1 MKKTTSCFLTLFLLF
16 QFYVHS
22 CDTTTIIAHRGVSS
36 IAPQNT
42 LPAFQ
47 LGIDLNVDFIELD
60 VQKSSDDSLMVIHD
74 PTVNATTSYS
84 GLVSSYTYNELKQM
98 DAGSWFSN
106 DFVGVEI
113 PTLHEV
119 LSLAQGK
126 IKVCV
131 ELKAS
136 NIESQAM
143 QMIESMGMLNDVVIF
158 SFSLSQLQIVKN
170 INPNVKVCYLSSIM
184 TSGNITD
191 ALSID
196 AEYLGVGSDPSVANI
211 NAAKNAGLEIW
222 NYTVNDARSMLN
234 KMSKGMSG
242 LITDNAQDMI
252 GLKSYIRNGG
262 LIAEW
267 TFDENT
273 GTTSTDAS
281 FNGNDLNVSN
291 ANWITGISQSAI
303 HFDGSSDFV
312 TVPSTPSLNI
322 DLDAVSIS
330 VWVKLEELPSQMP
343 GSYGPIYDSDDDYYV
358 LYLDKGN
365 EELRFKVKDNNG
377 LTSRPGIPQSALA
390 LNEWIHIV
398 GVYNGK
404 EAMIYLNGE
413 LMDSHTTTGI
423 GNLGQNQN
431 AQLGRDN
438 GNYFKGGIDEF
449 RIYERPL
456 TQQEVIKHYELD
468 FSACGFSENFEFA
481 LSSISNVFEDTSA
494 CSPVE
499 ISMSYELPRN
509 IYEFDG
515 MDYVNI
521 ESVIDDIQ
529 YNSHSFFAWIKT
541 ENTTSD
547 ERVFA
552 VNDRYGGNRFL
563 FGIYDGKVDLYV
575 LGSHLLGTSLVDDD
589 EWHYIGYTWNIIT
602 NSLSIYVDGMEES
615 VFSEDL
621 TIISTDRASM
631 GQEFDEFQCS
641 NYYKGKLSDI
651 SIWKASLGSNDVLEN
666 MSSTINST
674 EVDLI
679 AYYKLPIQCVYNLE
693 DVSSNQNH
701 GVMCRPLFSELE
713 YLPSYSST
721 DYAITWTD
729 ASGNILSSGPQLNSS
744 FENSASIYYQA
755 LNGNINI
762 LDTIEIEAYPLPEI
776 FLGADTIICSGS
788 SVILD
793 AGIHETYLWG
803 DNSTTQTLTPD
814 LSAVGT
820 YNYSVTVSNQYT
832 CSSQDDINIEVQDC
846 AELSEMN
853 ADDII
858 FYPNPFRDVVYS
870 NVNLED
876 YEIEVYDAQGRNIDN
891 YRIDKNQL
899 FLYGLKEIITI
910 KITCNS
916 HTEKINLI
924 SVE

>member
-1 MKKTTSCFLTLFLLF
+1 MKSIIACFLAIFLLL
-16 QFYVHS
+16 QFDSYC
-22 CDTTTIIAHRGVSS
+22 CDSTTIIAHRGVSS

-98 DAGSWFSN
+98 DAGSWFSS

-119 LSLAQGK
+119 LTLAQGK

-170 INPNVKVCYLSSIM
+170 INPNVKVCYLSSLM
-184 TSGNITD
+184 TSGDITD

-196 AEYLGVGSDPSVANI
+196 AEYLGVGQDPSVENI
-211 NAAKNAGLEIW
+211 NAAKDAGLQIW

-242 LITDNAQDMI
+242 IITDNAQDMI
-252 GLKSYIRNGG
+252 GLKSYLRNGG
-262 LIAEW
+262 LIAQW
-267 TFDENT
+267 AFNENS
-273 GTTSTDAS
+273 GTTSTDDS
-281 FNGNDLNVSN
+281 FNGNDLNVTN
-291 ANWITGISQSAI
+291 TNWITGVSQSAI
-303 HFDGSSDFV
+303 RFNGISDYV
-312 TVPSTPSLNI
+312 TVPTTPSLNI
-322 DLDAVSIS
+322 DLDAVSLS
-330 VWVKLEELPSQMP
+330 VWVKLEELPSQIS

-377 LTSRPGIPQSALA
+377 LTSRPGIPQSALT

-423 GNLGQNQN
+423 GNLGQNQS

-468 FSACGFSENFEFA
+468 FSACGFSENFEYA

-521 ESVIDDIQ
+521 ESIIDDIQ

-563 FGIYDGKVDLYV
+563 FGMYDGKVDLYV
-575 LGSHLLGTSLVDDD
+575 PGSHLLGTSLVNDN

-602 NSLSIYVDGMEES
+602 NSLSIYVDGVEEQ
-615 VFSEDL
+615 VYSEDL
-621 TIISTDRASM
+621 AVSSTDRASI
-631 GQEFDEFQCS
+631 GQEFDGFQTS
-641 NYYKGKLSDI
+641 NYYNGKLAEI
-651 SIWKASLGSNDVLEN
+651 SIWKKAVPAGDIAFQMMSPIAE
-666 MSSTINST
+666 SST
-674 EVDLI
+674 DLVGLF
-679 AYYKLPIQCVYNLE
+679 KRPIQCAYSLE
-693 DVSSNQNH
+693 DASPYQNH

-721 DYAITWTD
+721 DYVITWTD

-744 FENSASIYYQA
+744 FENSTSIYYQA

-762 LDTIEIEAYPLPEI
+762 LDTIEIEAYPLPDLD
-776 FLGADTIICSGS
+776 LGNDTLICSAADL
-788 SVILD
+788 VLD
-793 AGIHETYLWG
+793 AGVQNSYLWS
-803 DNSTTQTLTPD
+803 DNSTQQTLAPD
-814 LSAVGT
+814 FSAVGSFT
-820 YNYSVTVSNQYT
+820 FSVSVENQFGCT
-832 CSSQDDINIEVQDC
+832 SEDDINIEVQDC
-846 AELSEMN
+846 AELSILNSE
-853 ADDII
+853 DII
-858 FYPNPFRDVVYS
+858 FYPNPFRDVVYA
-870 NVNLED
+870 NVNLEE
-876 YEIEVYDAQGRNIDN
+876 YEIAVYDAFGR
-891 YRIDKNQL
+891 R
-899 FLYGLKEIITI
+899 KEITQLNNHAFRLDGKNTVYYI
-910 KITCNS
+910 KQNNIIYPLFS
-916 HTEKINLI
+916 IE
-924 SVE
+924 

>member
-1 MKKTTSCFLTLFLLF
+1 MKKTTSCFLILFLF
-16 QFYVHS
+16 VQFDLYS
-22 CDTTTIIAHRGVSS
+22 CDSTKIIAHRGVSS
-36 IAPQNT
+36 IAPENT
-42 LPAFQ
+42 MPAFQ
-47 LGIDLNVDFIELD
+47 LGIDLNVDYIELD

-74 PTVNATTSYS
+74 PTVDGTTSYS
-84 GLVSSYTYNELKQM
+84 GFVSSYSYNELKLM

-106 DFVGVEI
+106 DYVGVEI
-113 PTLHEV
+113 PTLFEV
-119 LSLAQGK
+119 LQLAQGK

-170 INPNVKVCYLSSIM
+170 INPNVQVCYLSSLM
-184 TSGNITD
+184 TSGDISD

-196 AEYLGVGSDPSVANI
+196 AEILGVGQDPSAANI
-211 NAAKNAGLEIW
+211 EAAKDAGLQIW

-242 LITDNAQDMI
+242 IITDNAQDMI
-252 GLKSYIRNGG
+252 GLKSYLRNGG
-262 LIAEW
+262 LIAKW
-267 TFDENT
+267 AFNENS
-273 GTTSTDAS
+273 GTTSTDDS

-291 ANWITGISQSAI
+291 ANWITGVSQSAI
-303 HFDGSSDFV
+303 HFNGISDYV
-312 TVPSTPSLNI
+312 TVPTTPSLNI
-322 DLDAVSIS
+322 DLDAVSLS
-330 VWVKLEELPSQMP
+330 VWVKLEELPSQIS

-377 LTSRPGIPQSALA
+377 LTSRPGIPQSALP

-423 GNLGQNQN
+423 GNLGQNQS

-456 TQQEVIKHYELD
+456 TQQEVLKHFELD
-468 FSACGFSENFEFA
+468 FSSCGFSENVEFA
-481 LSSISNVFEDTSA
+481 LSSISNIFEDTSA
-494 CSPVE
+494 CPPVE

-575 LGSHLLGTSLVDDD
+575 PGSHLLGTSLVNDN
-589 EWHYIGYTWNIIT
+589 EWHYIGYTWSVVT
-602 NSLSIYVDGMEES
+602 NSLSIYVDGVEEQ
-615 VFSEDL
+615 VYSEDL
-621 TIISTDRASM
+621 AVFSTDRASI
-631 GQEFDEFQCS
+631 GQEFDGFQTS
-641 NYYKGKLSDI
+641 NYYNGKLAEI
-651 SIWKASLGSNDVLEN
+651 SIWKKAVSAGDIAFQMMAPIAE
-666 MSSTINST
+666 SST
-674 EVDLI
+674 DLVGLF
-679 AYYKLPIQCVYNLE
+679 KRPVQCSYSLE
-693 DVSSNQNH
+693 DASPYQNH

-721 DYAITWTD
+721 DYVITWSD
-729 ASGNILSSGPQLNSS
+729 ASGTVLSSGQQLNLS
-744 FENSASIYYQA
+744 FENSTTIYYQA

-762 LDTIEIEAYPLPEI
+762 LDTIEIEAYPLPDV
-776 FLGADTIICSGS
+776 FLGADTIVCSGS

-793 AGIHETYLWG
+793 AGIQNSYLWN
-803 DNSTTQTLTPD
+803 DNSITQTFTPD
-814 LSAVGT
+814 LSILGIN
-820 YNYSVTVSNQYT
+820 NYSVSVSNQYACT
-832 CSSQDDINIEVQDC
+832 SQDDINIEVQDC
-846 AELSEMN
+846 AELSILNSDE
-853 ADDII
+853 II

-870 NVNLED
+870 NLNLEE
-876 YEIEVYDAQGRNIDN
+876 YEIEVYDAIGRRISN
-891 YRIDKNQL
+891 Y
-899 FLYGLKEIITI
+899 EIIGNSILLRNDKGLFYALLKTQN
-910 KITCNS
+910 KI
-916 HTEKINLI
+916 ILQRII
-924 SVE
+924 SY

>member
-1 MKKTTSCFLTLFLLF
+1 MKKTTSCFLILFLF
-16 QFYVHS
+16 VQFDLYS
-22 CDTTTIIAHRGVSS
+22 CDSTKIIAHRGVSS
-36 IAPQNT
+36 IAPENT
-42 LPAFQ
+42 MPAFQ
-47 LGIDLNVDFIELD
+47 LGIDLNVDYIELD

-74 PTVNATTSYS
+74 PTVDGTTSYS
-84 GLVSSYTYNELKQM
+84 GFVSSYSYNELKLM

-106 DFVGVEI
+106 DYVGVEI
-113 PTLHEV
+113 PTLFEV
-119 LSLAQGK
+119 LQLAQGK

-170 INPNVKVCYLSSIM
+170 INPNVQVCYLSSLM
-184 TSGNITD
+184 TSGDISD

-196 AEYLGVGSDPSVANI
+196 AEILGVGQDPSAANI
-211 NAAKNAGLEIW
+211 EAAKDAGLQIW

-242 LITDNAQDMI
+242 IITDNAQDMI
-252 GLKSYIRNGG
+252 GLKSYLRNGG
-262 LIAEW
+262 LIAKW
-267 TFDENT
+267 AFNENS
-273 GTTSTDAS
+273 GTTSTDDS

-291 ANWITGISQSAI
+291 ANWITGVSQSAI
-303 HFDGSSDFV
+303 RFNGISDYV
-312 TVPSTPSLNI
+312 TVPATPSLNI
-322 DLDAVSIS
+322 DLDAVSLS
-330 VWVKLEELPSQMP
+330 VWVKLEELPSQIS

-377 LTSRPGIPQSALA
+377 LTSRPGIPQSALT

-423 GNLGQNQN
+423 GNLGQNQS

-456 TQQEVIKHYELD
+456 TQQEVLKHFELD
-468 FSACGFSENFEFA
+468 FSSCGFSENVEFA
-481 LSSISNVFEDTSA
+481 LSSISNIFEDTSA
-494 CSPVE
+494 CPPVE

-575 LGSHLLGTSLVDDD
+575 PGSHLLGTSLVNDN
-589 EWHYIGYTWNIIT
+589 EWHYIGYTWSVVT
-602 NSLSIYVDGMEES
+602 NSLSIYVDGVEEQ
-615 VFSEDL
+615 VYSEDL
-621 TIISTDRASM
+621 AVFSTDRASI
-631 GQEFDEFQCS
+631 GQEFDGFQTS
-641 NYYKGKLSDI
+641 NYYNGKLAEI
-651 SIWKASLGSNDVLEN
+651 SIWKKAVPAGDIAFQMMSPIAE
-666 MSSTINST
+666 SST
-674 EVDLI
+674 DLVGLF
-679 AYYKLPIQCVYNLE
+679 KRPIQCAYSLE
-693 DVSSNQNH
+693 DASPYQNH

-713 YLPSYSST
+713 YLPGYSST
-721 DYAITWTD
+721 DYAITWSD
-729 ASGNILSSGPQLNSS
+729 ASGTVLSSGQQLNSS
-744 FENSASIYYQA
+744 FENSTTIYYQA

-762 LDTIEIEAYPLPEI
+762 LDTIEIEAYPLPDV
-776 FLGADTIICSGS
+776 FLGSDTIVCSGS

-793 AGIHETYLWG
+793 AGIQNSYLWN

-814 LSAVGT
+814 LSAVGI
-820 YNYSVTVSNQYT
+820 YNYSVSVSNQYACT
-832 CSSQDDINIEVQDC
+832 SQDDINIEVQDC
-846 AELSEMN
+846 AELLEMN

-876 YEIEVYDAQGRNIDN
+876 YEIEIFDLIGREIPFHVNN
-891 YRIDKNQL
+891 KRILISLPMTQ
-899 FLYGLKEIITI
+899 TVI
-910 KITCNS
+910 KIYQKNNYI
-916 HTEKINLI
+916 KII
-924 SVE
+924 VR